1 MNQIPVSKEV
11 RALLDTAGLDYLR
24 TVETI
29 SKLRERAIWRL
40 TKDSLTNEE
49 MHAIRGEIATIN
61 DVLAILGWSEVQEQL
76 KRY

>member
-29 SKLRERAIWRL
+29 AKLRERAIWRL
-40 TKDSLTNEE
+40 TKDAMTNEE

>member
-61 DVLAILGWSEVQEQL
+61 DVLTILGWSEVQEQL